1 MPPAEGETMEQSK
14 NWLEYFQP
22 QNQVAELLDTNEETA
37 HFGLT
42 LTEKD
47 AQMIVTARQNTL
59 KAQRR
64 VEFGTSATERLIR
77 EFCDSQYLEQDCFA
91 ETVMRLQDI
100 FFTFRNEMM
109 DLISD
114 DELLHF
120 MREQFDTVCFGDMD
134 YLEGTVLPT
143 FAEQVRGGY
152 DGYKSTDGY
161 GEYAQ
166 FDEVKR
172 WDPELYRQVLKDL
185 AWK

>member
-1 MPPAEGETMEQSK
+1 
-14 NWLEYFQP
+14 
-22 QNQVAELLDTNEETA
+22 
-37 HFGLT
+37 
-42 LTEKD
+42 
-47 AQMIVTARQNTL
+47 
-59 KAQRR
+59 
-64 VEFGTSATERLIR
+64 
-77 EFCDSQYLEQDCFA
+77 
-91 ETVMRLQDI
+91 
-100 FFTFRNEMM
+100 MM
-109 DLISD
+109 DQISD

-143 FAEQVRGGY
+143 FADQVRGGY